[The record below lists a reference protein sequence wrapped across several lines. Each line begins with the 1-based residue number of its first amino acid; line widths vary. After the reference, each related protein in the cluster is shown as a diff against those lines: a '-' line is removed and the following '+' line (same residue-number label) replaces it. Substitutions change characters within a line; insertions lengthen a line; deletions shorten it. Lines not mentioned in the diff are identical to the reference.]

1 MARDRMTELRTSKAP
16 LPNSN
21 GRTSPGYR
29 IDRAMDRRTFVVSI
43 GVGLIVASAPTR
55 SQERKVMRVGWVG
68 GWYSVS
74 AANVLFEAFRQG
86 MRELGYVE
94 GQTVAIDARW
104 MEGTAPDEAARLSAE
119 LVRSKVDVLVAQ
131 GHAVMGARSE
141 AASVPIVFIY
151 SGDPVGAKIVP
162 SLGRP
167 GGNLT
172 GITLQAV
179 DLAGKRIELLKE
191 AAPRVSRLA
200 AFVNPL
206 HAGEENEFEESQIAV
221 QRLGLTLR
229 RFPARS
235 VTEVNAA
242 LETMARDHIDGVI
255 AFSSALIMSQRN
267 GIAEFAIKHRIP
279 TISSWEDFAIDGN
292 LMTYGPNLQD
302 SGRQVATYVDKVLKG
317 AKPADLPVEQ
327 PRKPQLVINLKTA
340 RALGLNIP
348 QSLLIR
354 ADRVVF

>member
-1 MARDRMTELRTSKAP
+1 
-16 LPNSN
+16 
-21 GRTSPGYR
+21 
-29 IDRAMDRRTFVVSI
+29 MDRRTFVASL
-43 GVGLIVASAPTR
+43 GVGLIAAPASTR
-55 SQERKVMRVGWVG
+55 SQGRKVARVGWVG
-68 GWYSVS
+68 GWYTLS
-74 AANVLFEAFRQG
+74 AANLLFDAFRQG

-94 GQTVAIDARW
+94 GQTIKIDARW
-104 MEGTAPDEAARLSAE
+104 MEGTAPEEAARLSAE

-131 GHAVMGARSE
+131 GHAVLGAKAE
-141 AASVPIVFIY
+141 AASVPIVFIF

-206 HAGEENEFEESQIAV
+206 HPGEDDEFRESEIAAH
-221 QRLGLTLR
+221 RLGLTLQQ
-229 RFPARS
+229 FPVRTVA
-235 VTEVNAA
+235 EVNAA
-242 LETMARDHIDGVI
+242 LQQMARDRVDGIV
-255 AFSSALIMSQRN
+255 AFSSSLIMSQRN
-267 GIAEFAIKHRIP
+267 GIAEFAAMNRIP

-292 LMTYGPNLQD
+292 LMTYGPDLQD
-302 SGRQVATYVDKVLKG
+302 SGRHVATYVDKILKG

-327 PRKPQLVINLKTA
+327 PTKTQLVINLKTA
-340 RALGLNIP
+340 RTLGLTIP
-348 QSLLIR
+348 QPLLLR
-354 ADRVVF
+354 ADEVIQ

>member
-1 MARDRMTELRTSKAP
+1 
-16 LPNSN
+16 
-21 GRTSPGYR
+21 
-29 IDRAMDRRTFVVSI
+29 
-43 GVGLIVASAPTR
+43 
-55 SQERKVMRVGWVG
+55 
-68 GWYSVS
+68 
-74 AANVLFEAFRQG
+74 
-86 MRELGYVE
+86 
-94 GQTVAIDARW
+94 

-131 GHAVMGARSE
+131 GHAVLGAKTE
-141 AASVPIVFIY
+141 AATVPIVFVY
-151 SGDPVGAKIVP
+151 SGDPVGATIVS

-167 GGNLT
+167 EGNLT

-206 HAGEENEFEESQIAV
+206 HPGEDTEFQASQVAA
-221 QRLGLTLR
+221 QRFGLTIQQ
-229 RFPARS
+229 FS
-235 VTEVNAA
+235 VRTVAEVNTA
-242 LETMARDHIDGVI
+242 LETMARDHVDGVV

-267 GIAEFAIKHRIP
+267 GIAEFALKHRIA

-302 SGRQVATYVDKVLKG
+302 SGRRVATYVDRILKG

-327 PRKPQLVINLKTA
+327 PRTPQLVINLRTA
-340 RALGLNIP
+340 KALGLTLP
-348 QSLLIR
+348 PSLLLR
-354 ADRVVF
+354 ADRVVE

>member
-1 MARDRMTELRTSKAP
+1 
-16 LPNSN
+16 
-21 GRTSPGYR
+21 
-29 IDRAMDRRTFVVSI
+29 MDRRTFVVVI
-43 GVGLIVASAPTR
+43 VGLIAAPASTR
-55 SQERKVMRVGWVG
+55 SQGRKTARIGWVG

-74 AANVLFEAFRQG
+74 AANGLFEAFRQG

-94 GQTVAIDARW
+94 GQTVTIDARW

-131 GHAVMGARSE
+131 GHAVLGAKTE

-162 SLGRP
+162 NLGRP

-206 HAGEENEFEESQIAV
+206 HPGEDTEFQASQVAA
-221 QRLGLTLR
+221 QRLGLTLQQ
-229 RFPARS
+229 FPVRS
-235 VTEVNAA
+235 VAEVNAA
-242 LETMARDHIDGVI
+242 LETMARDHVDGVV

-267 GIAEFAIKHRIP
+267 GIAEFAVKHRIP

-302 SGRQVATYVDKVLKG
+302 SGRHVATYVDKILKG

-327 PRKPQLVINLKTA
+327 PRKPQLVINLRTA
-340 RALGLNIP
+340 KALGLTLP
-348 QSLLIR
+348 PSLRLR
-354 ADRVVF
+354 ADRVVE